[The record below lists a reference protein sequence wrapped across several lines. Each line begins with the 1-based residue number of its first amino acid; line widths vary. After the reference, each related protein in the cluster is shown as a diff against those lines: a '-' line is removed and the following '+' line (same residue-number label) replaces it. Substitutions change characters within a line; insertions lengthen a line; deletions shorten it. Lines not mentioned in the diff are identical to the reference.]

1 MTSINPA
8 SSSRTWWRLG
18 AVLLLVA
25 ACGGDDT
32 GADGTTSDTGGI
44 NLESNSR
51 TDSTTMEDDSLDDA
65 PQTGGESSTGD
76 GPVFRCNNVDFV
88 FVVDNSPSMLD
99 EQQLLAQGVPG
110 FVSAMQNALPS
121 VESLRVGVIDTDSYP
136 GLGTLE
142 NPLDGCDPETVDDC
156 GSCDYTLGAFLGKP
170 ESAIDPTTSCD
181 FSTGASYM
189 DGTSEAFAN
198 EFGCAALV
206 GAVGNPI
213 EQQAGALVAA
223 VSEDLNAEGSC
234 NESFVR
240 DDALLVFL
248 VISDEEDNYALP
260 PAPQGGSMGEPADW
274 FDAVVAAKN
283 GRETNVV
290 ALGLLG
296 GSPKFSDC
304 ADLSQGVDGAEQSSR
319 LVDFVERFPTN
330 FVGSVCSNGYGDFF
344 QSALVA
350 VSEGC
355 ELFIP

>member
-1 MTSINPA
+1 MTSSILHHRSFPGP
-8 SSSRTWWRLG
+8 WRRLT
-18 AVLLLVA
+18 AALLLAA
-25 ACGGDDT
+25 ACGGDD
-32 GADGTTSDTGGI
+32 GPSAGEGSSESGGI
-44 NLESNSR
+44 NLEGP
-51 TDSTTMEDDSLDDA
+51 DDTTGSQEDSLDD
-65 PQTGGESSTGD
+65 TRGSEESTSED

-99 EQQLLAQGVPG
+99 EQQFLAQGVPG
-110 FVSAMQNALPS
+110 FVSAMQNALPT

-142 NPLDGCDPETVDDC
+142 DPLEGCDPEVVEDC
-156 GSCDYTLGAFLGKP
+156 GSCDYQLGSFLAKP
-170 ESAIDPTTSCD
+170 ESASDPSADCE
-181 FSTGASYM
+181 FSTDRNYM
-189 DGTSEAFAN
+189 DGTSETFAN

-213 EQQAGALVAA
+213 EQQAGALVAS
-223 VSEDLNAEGSC
+223 VSEDLNAEGAC
-234 NESFVR
+234 NEGFVR

-248 VISDEEDNYALP
+248 VISDEEDNYESP
-260 PAPQGGSMGEPADW
+260 PAPQGGSMGEPGDW
-274 FDAVVAAKN
+274 FDAIVAAKN
-283 GRETNVV
+283 GREQNIV

-330 FVGSVCSNGYGDFF
+330 FVSSVCSEGYGDFF
-344 QSALVA
+344 QEALVR